1 MRNSARAWHR
11 PRLDAVHLLAG
22 RALDERLAGVVDEG
36 LEAGPVV
43 SVATLGQAEGG
54 VVLVTETDPA
64 IIRAQPIPGDCVEID
79 EVIYTGAAK
88 VVIIER

>member
-11 PRLDAVHLLAG
+11 PRLHAVHLLAG
-22 RALDERLAGVVDEG
+22 GALNERLAGVVDEG
-36 LEAGPVV
+36 LEARPVV